1 MVTREIQIEGMS
13 CGHCI
18 ISVKKEL
25 EKLDTVKVEDVQIG
39 AAKISYDDSRLTSEN
54 IKEAIEEA
62 GYKIKA

>member
-25 EKLDTVKVEDVQIG
+25 EKLDTVKVEEVQIG
-39 AAKISYDDSRLTSEN
+39 TAKISYDDSRLTSEI